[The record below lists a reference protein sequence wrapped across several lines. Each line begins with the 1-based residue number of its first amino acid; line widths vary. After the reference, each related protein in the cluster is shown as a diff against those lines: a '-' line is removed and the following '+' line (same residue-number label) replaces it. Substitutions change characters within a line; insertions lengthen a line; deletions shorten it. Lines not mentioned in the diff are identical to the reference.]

1 MANKWAQIAG
11 DWERFAVEAKK
22 KWQLLTGEELT
33 QVKGKRN
40 TLASI
45 IQARYFV
52 SKKEAHT
59 QIEVWIDALKL

>member
-11 DWERFAVEAKK
+11 EWERFALEAKK
-22 KWQLLTGEELT
+22 KWGELTDEELI
-33 QVKGKRN
+33 QVEGKRN

-45 IQARYFV
+45 IQAQYFV
-52 SKKEAHT
+52 SKKEAHA